1 MKINTIKQR
10 SSEATDRQ
18 NFKIESDAA
27 ALNIV
32 AVAEQ
37 DLFSECTYG
46 LEYIIDDLFPE
57 GTMNVGRQTTMN
69 WAGFDDL
76 MI

>member
-1 MKINTIKQR
+1 MKTNTIKQK
-10 SSEATDRQ
+10 SSEVTDRQ
-18 NFKIESDAA
+18 NFKIESDDSE
-27 ALNIV
+27 LNIV
-32 AVAEQ
+32 AVTDQ

-46 LEYIIDDLFPE
+46 LEYIVDELFPE
-57 GTMNVGRQTTMN
+57 GAMNVGKQAMID